1 MGVAQGG
8 RPDPQATGTRRPLRR
23 CSFARRS
30 VRHERQPGNPYS
42 RAQWSVGTAWPAPAT
57 TGRTGLEAPGCL
69 EYQVRRDALEPDLWL
84 VCSQWREAQQMF
96 DYLAGGIQQVFAE
109 VLWRSLAASLEVQDD
124 AG

>member
-1 MGVAQGG
+1 MSASQVIRIRARNGQSERLG
-8 RPDPQATGTRRPLRR
+8 LRLQQL
-23 CSFARRS
+23 
-30 VRHERQPGNPYS
+30 VEPGL
-42 RAQWSVGTAWPAPAT
+42 G
-57 TGRTGLEAPGCL
+57 APGCL

>member
-1 MGVAQGG
+1 MV
-8 RPDPQATGTRRPLRR
+8 
-23 CSFARRS
+23 
-30 VRHERQPGNPYS
+30 S
-42 RAQWSVGTAWPAPAT
+42 RNAWPAPAT
-57 TGRTGLEAPGCL
+57 TGRTRLEAPGCL

>member
-1 MGVAQGG
+1 M
-8 RPDPQATGTRRPLRR
+8 
-23 CSFARRS
+23 
-30 VRHERQPGNPYS
+30 
-42 RAQWSVGTAWPAPAT
+42 
-57 TGRTGLEAPGCL
+57 
-69 EYQVRRDALEPDLWL
+69 RRDALEPDLWL

>member
-1 MGVAQGG
+1 MSASQVIRIRARNGQSERLG
-8 RPDPQATGTRRPLRR
+8 LRLQQL
-23 CSFARRS
+23 
-30 VRHERQPGNPYS
+30 VEP
-42 RAQWSVGTAWPAPAT
+42 
-57 TGRTGLEAPGCL
+57 GLE
-69 EYQVRRDALEPDLWL
+69 

>member
-1 MGVAQGG
+1 MV
-8 RPDPQATGTRRPLRR
+8 
-23 CSFARRS
+23 
-30 VRHERQPGNPYS
+30 S
-42 RAQWSVGTAWPAPAT
+42 RNGLACACNNWSNRGW
-57 TGRTGLEAPGCL
+57 APGCL